1 MAAPAKK
8 RRTDFF
14 IDKTEIRKIVEERNR
29 QMGIVPDPTI
39 TPQKVRQM
47 MIDDGVRPED
57 NQGSRGI
64 SEAREE

>member
-8 RRTDFF
+8 RLSDLF
-14 IDKTEIRKIVEERNR
+14 IDKTEIQKIVAETNR

-47 MIDDGVRPED
+47 MIDDGIRPEE
-57 NQGSRGI
+57 NLGSRGI
-64 SEAREE
+64 IEAREE